1 VFERRPGTIGLM
13 SVDTG
18 GTEEENLRAQ
28 VAELRCVV
36 FTREVVTSLTR
47 FSAELKSAQV
57 ELTRERANVAM
68 YQELAQT
75 AELALEEE
83 RKTKDETISKSQQE
97 LTIKEASHLRDVI
110 WIFLIFCVG
119 STSFSSGEGQCAA
132 KRITKSFRA
141 KGGP

>member
-36 FTREVVTSLTR
+36 FTREVVTPLTR

-97 LTIKEASHLRDVI
+97 LTIKEASHLCNVT
-110 WIFLIFCVG
+110 WTFLIF
-119 STSFSSGEGQCAA
+119 
-132 KRITKSFRA
+132 I
-141 KGGP
+141 